1 MNTELVSKEKTIL
14 DLTEKLAAHE
24 RETTI
29 WKEKVTRETEV
40 EMKSKYP
47 IHILAITIQFRI

>member
-1 MNTELVSKEKTIL
+1 MNTELIVKEKIIL

-29 WKEKVTRETEV
+29 WKEKIARETDV
-40 EMKSKYP
+40 EMKTKYLP
-47 IHILAITIQFRI
+47 LNLPVMPFFC